1 MTLSPGELLKEA
13 TVAHFQAEKRKSQA
27 VLAVYFENPVGI
39 GEHSDLLEE
48 TVKHVEALANATDCL
63 EALEQL

>member
-1 MTLSPGELLKEA
+1 MMPGEKLKEA
-13 TVAHFQAEKRKSQA
+13 AVAHFQAEKQKAAA

-48 TVKHVEALANATDCL
+48 TVKHTEALANAKDCL
-63 EALEQL
+63 ETLEQL

>member
-1 MTLSPGELLKEA
+1 MTPGEQLKEA
-13 TVAHFQAEKRKSQA
+13 TVAHFEAKKRQAEA

-48 TVKHVEALANATDCL
+48 TVKHTEVLANAKDCL

>member
-1 MTLSPGELLKEA
+1 MTSPGELLKEA
-13 TVAHFQAEKRKSQA
+13 TISHFQAEKRKAEA

-48 TVKHVEALANATDCL
+48 TVKHTEALANAKDCL
-63 EALEQL
+63 ETLEQL

>member
-1 MTLSPGELLKEA
+1 
-13 TVAHFQAEKRKSQA
+13 

-48 TVKHVEALANATDCL
+48 TVKHTEHLANAKDCL